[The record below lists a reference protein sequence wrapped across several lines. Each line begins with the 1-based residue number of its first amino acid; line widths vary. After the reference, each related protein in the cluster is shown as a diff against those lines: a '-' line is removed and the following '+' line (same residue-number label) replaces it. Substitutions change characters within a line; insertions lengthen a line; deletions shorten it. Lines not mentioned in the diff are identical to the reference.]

1 MEYILDREEL
11 EKRKRRY
18 DMDDPREAREFHYQY
33 LLALD
38 TPLILYQGGSLTV
51 DMANLEYMRLLAEGE
66 TDEAAAL
73 SARIADA
80 KGKIRALY
88 PKE

>member
-1 MEYILDREEL
+1 M
-11 EKRKRRY
+11 
-18 DMDDPREAREFHYQY
+18 
-33 LLALD
+33 
-38 TPLILYQGGSLTV
+38 